1 MRGTIHT
8 RLTVAFIGLAV
19 IPLLLVGS
27 GLAWQTLQVQRAQA
41 VRREQQV
48 TQRVAVEVNAFV
60 DGLERELYELALVH
74 DLTKHSHDEQ
84 ELMLAQM
91 LAFEPALTELIL
103 LDAQGREKIRMARLE
118 VVTAA
123 DLADRAQKMEFVAP
137 MVTRTIYYSPIWF
150 DANTGEPLITAG
162 VPLENLRTGEAEGV
176 LVAVIALK
184 SVWDLIAAIDL
195 QEGESVYIV
204 NEVGSVI
211 AHRNPSVVL
220 RNVGFDVPETDGV
233 YRGLTGTAVFLA
245 SSDLHFGERRL
256 SVVSERAVAS
266 ALALSLDTVKV
277 TLVMLATTFLIALIV
292 GVLVVR
298 RIVQPIQQLAVAVHE
313 IRVGNL
319 ATRVP
324 VPARADEI
332 HELAQAFNS
341 MASQLEVTM
350 AGLEQNIQK
359 LQEAEKTLAA
369 YAAELERTNSELQ
382 SFAYVA
388 SHDLQEPLRKIRTF
402 GDRLQVHYAAAL
414 DGRGVDYLQRMQNAA
429 ERMQVLIH
437 DLLLF
442 SRVTTQAQP
451 LQTVSLQNVI
461 VGVLSDLEVHIEEV
475 QAQVQVGALPTIDAD
490 PTQIRQ
496 LFQNLLSNALK
507 FHKPD
512 QPPVIL
518 VYSEK
523 VVDNGRDPIHWQITV
538 ADNGIGFEEKYAD
551 RIFTIFQRLHGRH
564 DYEGTGVGLAIC
576 RKIVERHQG
585 HITAHSQPG
594 EGATFIIILPERQ
607 NSQTSQ
613 EIERLGDREI

>member
-27 GLAWQTLQVQRAQA
+27 GLAWQTIQVQRAQA

-48 TQRVAVEVNAFV
+48 AERVAVEVNAFL

-84 ELMLAQM
+84 ELILAQM
-91 LAFEPALTELIL
+91 LAFEPALTELIV

-150 DANTGEPLITAG
+150 DANTGEPIVTAG

-204 NEVGSVI
+204 NEVGNVI
-211 AHRNPSVVL
+211 AHRNPSLVL

-233 YRGLTGTAVFLA
+233 YRGLMGTAVFLA
-245 SSDLHFGERRL
+245 SSDLHFGDRRL
-256 SVVSERAVAS
+256 SVVSERTVTS
-266 ALALSLDTVKV
+266 ALALSLDTIKV
-277 TLVMLATTFLIALIV
+277 TLVMLAATFFMALIV

-298 RIVQPIQQLAVAVHE
+298 RIVQPIQQLAAAAHE

-319 ATRVP
+319 STRVP

-369 YAAELERTNSELQ
+369 YAAELERNNSELQ

-402 GDRLQVHYAAAL
+402 GDRLQMNHAAAL
-414 DGRGVDYLQRMQNAA
+414 DKRGVDYLQRMQNAA

-442 SRVTTQAQP
+442 SRVTTQAKP
-451 LQTVSLQNVI
+451 LQTVSLQKI
-461 VGVLSDLEVHIEEV
+461 VGEVLSDLEVHIEEAH
-475 QAQVQVGALPTIDAD
+475 AQVQVGALPTLDAD
-490 PTQIRQ
+490 PTQMRQ
-496 LFQNLLSNALK
+496 LFQNLLANALK
-507 FHKPD
+507 FHKLD

-523 VVDNGRDPIHWQITV
+523 LVDNGRDPTCWQITV
-538 ADNGIGFEEKYAD
+538 ADNGIGFEEKYAE

-585 HITAHSQPG
+585 RITAHSQPG
-594 EGATFIIILPERQ
+594 AGATFVITLPERQ
-607 NSQTSQ
+607 NSQTSP
-613 EIERLGDREI
+613 EIGD